1 MIVADAR
8 KPESIKD
15 AVAAVRKGGIVAYP
29 TETVYGL
36 AVDPYN
42 LHALDLLF
50 SAKGRDREKA
60 ILLIVAD
67 ETQLRNVT
75 VNISPRAQALMD
87 AFWPGP
93 LSILFPKH
101 PDLPE
106 ALAPGL
112 DKICVRC
119 PGAQVARDFCAAF
132 GAALTST
139 SANASGE
146 APIISLADLHL
157 PHIALGLDGGALAPS
172 PPSTIVDA
180 ETGEVLREGSI
191 TGEAIAAVLGDLKP

>member
-1 MIVADAR
+1 MRVGDPR
-8 KPESIKD
+8 QPESIET
-15 AVAAVRKGGIVAYP
+15 AVTTIRNGGIVAYP

-67 ETQLRNVT
+67 QSQLGT
-75 VNISPRAQALMD
+75 VATSVSPRAQALID

-119 PGAQVARDFCAAF
+119 PGAEVARQLCAAF
-132 GAALTST
+132 GGAITST

-146 APIISLADLHL
+146 APIARLADLHL
-157 PHIALGLDGGALAPS
+157 PHIALGLDGGVLAPS

-191 TGEAIAAVLGDLKP
+191 TRAQISVVLDSLNP

>member
-1 MIVADAR
+1 MRVGDPR
-8 KPESIKD
+8 QPESIET
-15 AVAAVRKGGIVAYP
+15 AVTTIRNGGIVAYP

-67 ETQLRNVT
+67 QSQLGT
-75 VNISPRAQALMD
+75 VATSVSPRAQALID

-119 PGAQVARDFCAAF
+119 PAF
-132 GAALTST
+132 GGAITST

-146 APIISLADLHL
+146 APIARLADLHL

-191 TGEAIAAVLGDLKP
+191 TRAQISVVLDSLNP

>member
-1 MIVADAR
+1 MIVGDPR
-8 KPESIKD
+8 QPESIQD
-15 AVAAVRKGGIVAYP
+15 AVATLRKGGIVAYP

-50 SAKGRDREKA
+50 SAKGRNREKA

-67 ETQLRNVT
+67 QAQLADVT
-75 VNISPRAQALMD
+75 ATVSPRAQALID

-101 PDLPE
+101 PELPE

-119 PGAQVARDFCAAF
+119 PGADVARALCAAF
-132 GAALTST
+132 GGAITST

-146 APIISLADLHL
+146 APIARLADLHL
-157 PHIALGLDGGALAPS
+157 PHIALGLDGGTLAPS

-180 ETGEVLREGSI
+180 ETGEVLREGVVSRA
-191 TGEAIAAVLGDLKP
+191 AIAAVLNDLKP

>member
-1 MIVADAR
+1 MRVGDPR
-8 KPESIKD
+8 QPESIET
-15 AVAAVRKGGIVAYP
+15 AVTTIRNGGIVAYP

-67 ETQLRNVT
+67 QSQLGT
-75 VNISPRAQALMD
+75 VATSVSPRAQALID

-112 DKICVRC
+112 DKICVL
-119 PGAQVARDFCAAF
+119 CAAF
-132 GAALTST
+132 GGAITST

-146 APIISLADLHL
+146 APIARLADLHL

-191 TGEAIAAVLGDLKP
+191 TRAQISVVLDSLNP